1 KASEIE
7 FPGRR
12 VVLSDSVGFI
22 SDLPNPLLQAFNTTL
37 MEVSDAD
44 VIILV
49 VDASDSTEEMLRKV
63 NACLDTFN
71 EIEANGI
78 TMVTALNKIDLLE
91 GEEIEERVQ
100 HLSGCCPIVVP
111 ISAEKRIGLE
121 RLLVVVEEKLPKL
134 QRYSIILPYGNE
146 GMSTLSWLYDSG
158 DVESVQYI
166 GNDIE
171 VTVSLSNELADKF
184 GREKPDFEMNRLNP

>member
-1 KASEIE
+1 
-7 FPGRR
+7 
-12 VVLSDSVGFI
+12 
-22 SDLPNPLLQAFNTTL
+22 
-37 MEVSDAD
+37 
-44 VIILV
+44 
-49 VDASDSTEEMLRKV
+49 MLRKV

-100 HLSGCCPIVVP
+100 HLSSCCPIVVP

-121 RLLVVVEEKLPKL
+121 RLLIVVEEELPKL
-134 QRYSIILPYGNE
+134 QRYSIVLSYGDE

-158 DVESVQYI
+158 NVESVQYI

-171 VTVSLSNELADKF
+171 VTVSLSNEIADKF
-184 GREKPDFEMNRLNP
+184 SREKPDFKMTRMNR